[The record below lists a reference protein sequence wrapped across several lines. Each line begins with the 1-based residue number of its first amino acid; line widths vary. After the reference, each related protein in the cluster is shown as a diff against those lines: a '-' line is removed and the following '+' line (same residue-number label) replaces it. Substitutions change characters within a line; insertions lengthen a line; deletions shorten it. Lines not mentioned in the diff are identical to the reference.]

1 MKEDEVM
8 EMYFGERKV
17 FNVRITS
24 SDYDYVRRS
33 NLPLAEKKIKEFNDE
48 MVTIDVSLSHVNKK

>member
-1 MKEDEVM
+1 MM